1 MNERL
6 NEKIYPAHSL
16 IEVNV
21 NETFGQTDNIQ
32 TDRQTDRQDTDRQ
45 TEEQDISY
53 IPPKYFVFALYRK
66 MRKSTRNCL

>member
-21 NETFGQTDNIQ
+21 NETFGQTDRQ
-32 TDRQTDRQDTDRQ
+32 TTYRHTDRQRNR
-45 TEEQDISY
+45 IFPIY
-53 IPPKYFVFALYRK
+53 PPNTLSSGCIKK
-66 MRKSTRNCL
+66 

>member
-32 TDRQTDRQDTDRQ
+32 TYRQ

-53 IPPKYFVFALYRK
+53 IPPKYFVFGLYK
-66 MRKSTRNCL
+66 KKRKSTRNCL